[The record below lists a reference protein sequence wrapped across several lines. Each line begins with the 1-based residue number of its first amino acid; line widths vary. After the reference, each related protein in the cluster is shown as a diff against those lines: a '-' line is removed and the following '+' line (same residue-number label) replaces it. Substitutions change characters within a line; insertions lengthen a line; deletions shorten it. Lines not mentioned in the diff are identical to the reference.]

1 MCPTERFHGAGRKG
15 GSPPGPPVRNPG
27 GRVPSPKGV
36 TIRCRVR
43 WLAPDRGQGGNGH
56 AKFGRDLGPRR
67 YAVQTFFEGTQAA
80 DGSLPDPFYPATSFF
95 GRQLS
100 TLSSRTNPRLLGRE
114 RAEAPQGVIPP
125 ASVCVVHVGSS
136 PDQRQ
141 GRPPLAHPPTG
152 PPEHEGVFGAAESLQ
167 ETGR

>member
-1 MCPTERFHGAGRKG
+1 MRPVAVSSCAVLRRARRSGGGGSPAPLPREGNENPPFVEPQALRAGIVPPTGRFHGAGRKG

-67 YAVQTFFEGTQAA
+67 YAVQTFFEATQAA
-80 DGSLPDPFYPATSFF
+80 DG
-95 GRQLS
+95 
-100 TLSSRTNPRLLGRE
+100 
-114 RAEAPQGVIPP
+114 
-125 ASVCVVHVGSS
+125 
-136 PDQRQ
+136 
-141 GRPPLAHPPTG
+141 
-152 PPEHEGVFGAAESLQ
+152 
-167 ETGR
+167 